1 MSSMMKSIAGQP
13 IAVNVSLIS
22 TIPSHCE
29 RSTIKPMSTTLI
41 GISGSITSRKAYH
54 FSLAALHHTDK
65 LIIFGAACLPA
76 LHHIIPRTG
85 PFLKQPALY
94 PGIEV
99 SGERAIEHIFLLC
112 LVVVGRDLDVKL
124 IAQRYGGRH
133 PDLAQFVVAVA
144 LEAVCELLAMHFQVI
159 GEAKP
164 LDGEQEHP
172 VHSLL

>member
-29 RSTIKPMSTTLI
+29 RST
-41 GISGSITSRKAYH
+41 
-54 FSLAALHHTDK
+54 
-65 LIIFGAACLPA
+65 
-76 LHHIIPRTG
+76 
-85 PFLKQPALY
+85 
-94 PGIEV
+94 
-99 SGERAIEHIFLLC
+99 IEHIFLLC